1 MPHARK
7 QIRSA
12 VATML
17 GGLQT
22 TGSHV
27 FPSRVYS
34 LDPDQLPSV
43 SVFTVDSGNQET
55 VTRVTMGSPG
65 SPPRFHRVCPL
76 IIEGHAL
83 VSEDV
88 DDVLDQISLEVEVA
102 MSAAITVGSRT
113 LTAKLE
119 STSKELIGDS
129 EDQIGIIR
137 ILYTVPYVTA
147 ENTPDVLE

>member
-12 VATML
+12 VTTML
-17 GGLQT
+17 TGLAT

-27 FPSRVYS
+27 YPSRVYS
-34 LDPDQLPSV
+34 LDDSELPSL
-43 SVFTVDSGNQET
+43 SVFTVDAGNEES
-55 VTRVTMGSPG
+55 VARVTLGSSG

-76 IIEGHAL
+76 IIEGHAK
-83 VSEDV
+83 VSDDV
-88 DDVLDQISLEVEVA
+88 DDVLDQISLEIEVA
-102 MSAAITVGSRT
+102 MSAPLTIGSRT
-113 LTAKLE
+113 LPAQLQ

-129 EDQIGIIR
+129 EDQIGIVR
-137 ILYTVPYVTA
+137 LLYTVPYVTA